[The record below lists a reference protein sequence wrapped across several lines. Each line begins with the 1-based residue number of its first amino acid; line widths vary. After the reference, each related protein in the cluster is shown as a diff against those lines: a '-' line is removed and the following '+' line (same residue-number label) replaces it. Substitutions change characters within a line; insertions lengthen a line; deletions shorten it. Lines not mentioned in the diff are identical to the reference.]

1 MKTISE
7 IMLDQHQKAVENA
20 RRKLNWILDEVPKSK
35 MTVGKYEAVN
45 LVHLKQVLV
54 EADETCPR
62 AADTIRWLIW
72 HNVIDTQRM
81 QFLAETYDGVNPV
94 SDAPKTL
101 SAIDALQAI
110 ADMPMAPTEKQEN
123 GREDAYRAVEALFDK
138 PPHIEVSEKK
148 ETA

>member
-7 IMLDQHQKAVENA
+7 IILEQHQKLVETA
-20 RRKLNWILDEVPKSK
+20 RRRLDLILNEVPGNE
-35 MTVGKYEAVN
+35 MTVDKHEAET
-45 LVHLKQVLV
+45 LEHLKQILT

-72 HNVIDTQRM
+72 HNVLEANRM
-81 QFLAETYDGVNPV
+81 QNLAMMQEGVNPV
-94 SDAPKTL
+94 SDAPKTP